1 MPIIEMHLMEGRT
14 VEQKRRVAVAMTEA
28 IVRELGVPAATVRIL
43 ITEHGAND
51 FSVGGVTMAQRRE
64 AEAQAAPNAHASP
77 AAETASRS

>member
-14 VEQKRRVAVAMTEA
+14 VEQKRRVAVAMTDA

-64 AEAQAAPNAHASP
+64 AEAAAEQASN

>member
-28 IVRELGVPAATVRIL
+28 IVRELGVPAGTVRIL

-64 AEAQAAPNAHASP
+64 AEAAAEQASN